1 MWSQKRGWLLCVSAL
16 VFLTANVA
24 SAAVVGIS
32 ESGLGGDTPA
42 VLEVA
47 PNLFDEDMPSFSD
60 RTHQHNGAAYN
71 SVTGLLTTTV
81 DSNTVIVP
89 LPDYLVGGEYVRMAN
104 NARDNA
110 SYELSI
116 TVDTPSYLYV
126 LIDNR
131 LDGPNDEKVDAAYAT
146 PPILGGDLQW
156 VIDDGYVIMNTGL
169 MPDGQPDFTGVDEG
183 GNGTGPGQGLNQFY
197 TIFMREIPVGTST
210 TSQQGIGN
218 SNMYSVVVVE
228 VPEPATLGLLA
239 IGAFGVL
246 IRRKR
251 R

>member
-1 MWSQKRGWLLCVSAL
+1 MSQKRGLSLCVLAL

-24 SAAVVGIS
+24 GAAIVGIS
-32 ESGLGGDTPA
+32 ESGLGTDTPA
-42 VLEVA
+42 ILEVD
-47 PNLFDEDMPSFSD
+47 PNLFGEDMLSFSD

-81 DSNTVIVP
+81 DGDTVIVP

-104 NARDNA
+104 NARDNG

-131 LDGPNDEKVDAAYAT
+131 LDGPNDNKNHPNTT
-146 PPILGGDLQW
+146 PPVLGGDLQW
-156 VIDDGYVIMNTGL
+156 LIDDGYVMMNTGI
-169 MPDGQPDFTGVDEG
+169 MPDGQPDFTGVDESG
-183 GNGTGPGQGLNQFY
+183 DGTGPGQGLNQFY
-197 TIFMREIPVGTST
+197 TIFMRQIPAGTST
-210 TSQQGIGN
+210 TSQQGIGS
-218 SNMYSVVVVE
+218 SNMYSVVVTE
-228 VPEPATLGLLA
+228 VPEPATMGLLA
-239 IGAFGVL
+239 IGALGVL